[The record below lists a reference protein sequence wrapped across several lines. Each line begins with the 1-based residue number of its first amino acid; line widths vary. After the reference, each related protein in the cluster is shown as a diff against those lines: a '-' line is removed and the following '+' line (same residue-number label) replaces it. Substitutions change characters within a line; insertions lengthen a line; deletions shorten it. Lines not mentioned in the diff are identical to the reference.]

1 MVVKLKL
8 IFDVARSLHLDTEK
22 IIENGIIKRMRADW
36 LLPNNTKL
44 EVTLKILNSRE
55 HLNVRLTLLHV
66 YQIANLLTFRF
77 RFVGLYELSL

>member
-1 MVVKLKL
+1 MVVKLEL
-8 IFDVARSLHLDTEK
+8 IFNVVRSLHSDTEK

-55 HLNVRLTLLHV
+55 HLNVRLTLVRLPNSKSPN
-66 YQIANLLTFRF
+66 IS
-77 RFVGLYELSL
+77 LSIRRTL